1 MVAFPARPKIAYGD
15 VAAIA
20 ETVRPIITPWY
31 KGWVH
36 IFNPNDNTGTGIDI
50 DAGPGATDITINP
63 YWSGPARIQP
73 IRNLLLSKETTND
86 TQVRTV
92 LFQLGYAKDGTL
104 PDVRPG
110 HQIVVSNGG
119 NNQLLMLFQYVV
131 SGSLNATGAWNHTIF
146 ATTNLETRPN
156 YSFGDALFPAEDL
169 FPDEDVFPG
178 A

>member
-1 MVAFPARPKIAYGD
+1 MVAFPSRPRVAYGD

-31 KGWVH
+31 KGYVH
-36 IFNPNDNTGTGIDI
+36 IFIPPAPGEGIDI
-50 DAGPGATDITINP
+50 DAGTMQVTINP

-73 IRNLLLSKETTND
+73 IRNMLLSKETTND

-119 NNQLLMLFQYVV
+119 NNQLLTQYQYVV
-131 SGSLNATGAWNHTIF
+131 GGSLNSTGAWNHTIF
-146 ATTNLETRPN
+146 TTANLEVNPN
-156 YSFGDALFPAEDL
+156 YSIGPAVFPGEDVFPDEDL
-169 FPDEDVFPG
+169 FPG